1 MMNSIQPAFSEGSA
15 SETARRI
22 DSVAWAAFF
31 IWVGIAMLMGVPWD
45 WFLVGVGVLT
55 LAAQFFHWSMD
66 NKVDLFWIACGVAF
80 LAGGVWMLLQFP
92 WPLAPILIILLGIVL
107 LSKALR

>member
-1 MMNSIQPAFSEGSA
+1 MNSIQPAFSEGSA

-55 LAAQFFHWSMD
+55 LSGA
-66 NKVDLFWIACGVAF
+66 V
-80 LAGGVWMLLQFP
+80 FP
-92 WPLAPILIILLGIVL
+92 LEHGQ
-107 LSKALR
+107 

>member
-1 MMNSIQPAFSEGSA
+1 
-15 SETARRI
+15 
-22 DSVAWAAFF
+22 
-31 IWVGIAMLMGVPWD
+31 MLMGVPWD

-92 WPLAPILIILLGIVL
+92 CRWH
-107 LSKALR
+107 RY

>member
-1 MMNSIQPAFSEGSA
+1 MNSIQPAFSEGSA

-92 WPLAPILIILLGIVL
+92 CRWH
-107 LSKALR
+107 RY